1 MPRLSIIIPT
11 LNRYS
16 DLRNTI
22 SFLQAQSME
31 DFEILIV
38 DQTDQEESE
47 DLSVLDER
55 IHYHWFAEK
64 SASAARN
71 VGIKAA
77 KGEILL
83 FIDDDVIIENP
94 DYLAN
99 HLRNYVHPD
108 IPGVFGC
115 TLEQAHHTD
124 VRQSRPKKSYSRDN
138 GWLFFPQNYAKPAFV
153 DSGRSNNLSV
163 RRSVA
168 ITVGGMDEQYEKGA
182 HREEADFCI
191 RLSRAFGPLFF
202 DPEARL
208 VHIGNAQGGI
218 RSWQGKSALKSRHHF
233 VGAMYFIFNLVPLK
247 DYPLHL
253 WLTLRYFI
261 LGPSIRKAPWQM
273 PAALGRL
280 LSASAEAWRKKQQG
294 PKLLQIQTETAS
306 VLGEKINTSS

>member
-22 SFLQAQSME
+22 SYLQAQSVE

-38 DQTDQEESE
+38 DQTDDAGREE
-47 DLSVLDER
+47 LSSLDPR
-55 IHYHWFAEK
+55 IHYFLLEEK

-71 VGIKAA
+71 VGIRAA
-77 KGEILL
+77 QGEILL
-83 FIDDDVIIENP
+83 FIDDDVIIKNP
-94 DYLAN
+94 EYLAN

-115 TLEQAHHTD
+115 TLEQAFHRS
-124 VRQSRPKKSYSRDN
+124 VRQSRPKKSYHRDN

-168 ITVGGMDEQYEKGA
+168 IAVGGMDEQYEKGA

-191 RLSRAFGPLFF
+191 RVSRQFGPLFF

-218 RSWQGKSALKSRHHF
+218 RSWQGKSVIKSRHHF

-247 DYPLHL
+247 YYPLHL
-253 WLTLRYFI
+253 WLNVRYFV
-261 LGPSIRKAPWQM
+261 LGPALRRAPWQI
-273 PAALGRL
+273 PTALGRL
-280 LSASAEAWRKKQQG
+280 ISASIEAWQKKRQG
-294 PKLLQIQTETAS
+294 PKLLQAVEERKN
-306 VLGEKINTSS
+306 VLEEKINSRA